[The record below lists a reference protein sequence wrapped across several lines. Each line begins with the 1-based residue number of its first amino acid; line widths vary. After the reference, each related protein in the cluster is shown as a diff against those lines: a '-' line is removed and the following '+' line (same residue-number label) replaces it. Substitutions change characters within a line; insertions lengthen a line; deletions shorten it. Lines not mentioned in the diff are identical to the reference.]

1 VSPAKTQRESLVAI
15 ASLATLIAGTDL
27 LVNGLVYPLESAR
40 SDVGSH
46 YELRGPYFGAL
57 DLAAGE
63 NPYRATGERPS
74 DVMARRYGIARM
86 DTLYAPPV
94 LAVFVP
100 ISHLRFSRA
109 KVVVLVTG
117 FVCAVVAIIALSSA
131 AAGPSSSLEPSGLA
145 MMALLV
151 GGSRWL
157 HQTLAL
163 GQLNAE
169 TLLFIALGF
178 AALRCGREEWGGCML
193 ALAGLVKPIPLILL
207 MGLAIG
213 RRYRALAAAGVCLVA
228 AYGLTAAVYGLV
240 PLESYAATLT
250 RASGDLNVS
259 KDNQSLV
266 AAILRLV
273 MDEPHNTL
281 WAEAPVSALTAWLL
295 AVVIIGM
302 SALWFTTRP
311 HMPLLLQLATWL
323 TVGMLISPRTWTHY
337 FTWLLP
343 AYAVSLWFGA
353 NRRSYGLL
361 VAAAASYYAV
371 HYPARSAKIA
381 AWLLPLPPA
390 LLESA
395 SCAGVLVLFIALCLA
410 MRAIRLERVREQCA
424 PGTESESAVGLQA

>member
-1 VSPAKTQRESLVAI
+1 MSPAKTQRESLVAI

-281 WAEAPVSALTAWLL
+281 WAGARS
-295 AVVIIGM
+295 
-302 SALWFTTRP
+302 
-311 HMPLLLQLATWL
+311 
-323 TVGMLISPRTWTHY
+323 SPR
-337 FTWLLP
+337 LP
-343 AYAVSLWFGA
+343 HWV
-353 NRRSYGLL
+353 
-361 VAAAASYYAV
+361 
-371 HYPARSAKIA
+371 
-381 AWLLPLPPA
+381 
-390 LLESA
+390 
-395 SCAGVLVLFIALCLA
+395 
-410 MRAIRLERVREQCA
+410 
-424 PGTESESAVGLQA
+424 